1 MFFAIYQNTTVK
13 KNWTL
18 IISGYRPVEYLIIH
32 NEQHYVPLLWQECIE
47 KRGVFVGK
55 ACGPHGPYVPDVLFW
70 SIVLFF
76 STVAMSAFLK
86 DFKTSRY
93 FPTKVE
99 APSSL
104 PSSPSSFS
112 SATAGASNGGY
123 SQKFTRICVLLPPS
137 GLRWEAQRL
146 LDRFGSLEPEASDSG
161 RVSWLRLWPSFRF
174 LK

>member
-99 APSSL
+99 APLIITIITLIIFISNSR
-104 PSSPSSFS
+104 SFKWWLQS
-112 SATAGASNGGY
+112 EIHKDLCASA
-123 SQKFTRICVLLPPS
+123 P
-137 GLRWEAQRL
+137 
-146 LDRFGSLEPEASDSG
+146 
-161 RVSWLRLWPSFRF
+161 
-174 LK
+174 